1 MMAIL
6 VDESTQVLVQGIT
19 GREAQIRV
27 RLMKEYG
34 THVVAG
40 VTPGRG
46 GQTVE
51 GVPVYNSVQEA
62 KEHHPGITVCS
73 VFVPAQA
80 AKTAAFE
87 SIDAGIGVITL
98 HPERVPQQ
106 DMLEVIAYARRAKA
120 RVIGPNTIGLVSP
133 GKCLVGMIGGRSDL
147 AREFFQPGPVGV
159 ISRSGGNTTT
169 LAYYLNRVG
178 LGQSTAV
185 GMGGDAFVGT
195 TLIDLLTEFEKDDE
209 TEMVAFFGEIGTSVE
224 EDAAEFI
231 KAGGFTKPLVG
242 YVSGRFAQPDVRFGH
257 AGAIVTRGRGTAQ
270 AKIEALRGAGARM
283 VDHFGDTG
291 DVALKVLAESRSG
304 RAEQKG
310 RRPRNGQR

>member
-6 VDESTQVLVQGIT
+6 IDENTRVLVQGIT

-46 GQTVE
+46 GMTVE
-51 GVPVYNSVQEA
+51 GVPVYNSVEEA
-62 KEHHPGITVCS
+62 KQNHPEITVS
-73 VFVPAQA
+73 SIFVPARA

-87 SIDAGIGVITL
+87 AIDSGIGVITL

-106 DMLEVIAYARRAKA
+106 DMLEVIAYAKRSTS

-133 GKCLVGMIGGRSDL
+133 GKCLVGMIGGRADL

-169 LAYYLNRVG
+169 LAYYVNRVG
-178 LGQSTAV
+178 LGQTTAI

-195 TLIDLLTEFEKDDE
+195 TLIDLLTEFEQDDE

-231 KAGGFTKPLVG
+231 KGGGFTKPFVG
-242 YVSGRFAQPDVRFGH
+242 YVSGRYARSDVRFGH
-257 AGAIVTRGRGTAQ
+257 AGAVVSRGKGTAQ
-270 AKIEALRGAGARM
+270 GKIEALRSAGAHM
-283 VDHFGDTG
+283 VDHFGVIG
-291 DVALKVLAESRSG
+291 DVALEVLTERRKSRG
-304 RAEQKG
+304 G
-310 RRPRNGQR
+310 

>member
-6 VDESTQVLVQGIT
+6 IDESTEVLVQGIT
-19 GREAQIRV
+19 GREAQVRV

-34 THVVAG
+34 TKVVAG

-46 GQTVE
+46 GRTVE
-51 GVPVYNSVQEA
+51 GVPVYNTVREA
-62 KEHHPGITVCS
+62 KEHHPS
-73 VFVPAQA
+73 VSVSAIFVPARA

-87 SIDAGIGVITL
+87 AIDAGIGLITL

-106 DMLEVIAYARRAKA
+106 DMLEVIAYARRGNS

-133 GKCLVGMIGGRSDL
+133 GKSLVGMIGARADL

-159 ISRSGGNTTT
+159 VSRSGGNTTT
-169 LAYYLNRVG
+169 VCYYLNKVG
-178 LGQSTAV
+178 LGQTTAI

-195 TLIDLLTEFEKDDE
+195 TLIDLLTLLEGDEE

-231 KAGGFTKPLVG
+231 KGGGFTKPFVG
-242 YVSGRFAQPDVRFGH
+242 YVSGHYARAEMRFGH
-257 AGAIVTRGRGTAQ
+257 AGAMISRGRGTAQ
-270 AKIEALRGAGARM
+270 GKTEALREAGAYM
-283 VDHFGDTG
+283 VDHFDEIGQ
-291 DVALKVLAESRSG
+291 VAKRVLLEYRESRG
-304 RAEQKG
+304 
-310 RRPRNGQR
+310 